1 MTNSTTMGLA
11 NGKIAPAV
19 FFNGISYRYTCGS
32 WNLKTYSYATCD
44 VTVMHDKSAVDRLG
58 RNKVNVKNKPYL
70 P

>member
-32 WNLKTYSYATCD
+32 WNL
-44 VTVMHDKSAVDRLG
+44 
-58 RNKVNVKNKPYL
+58 
-70 P
+70 